1 MVFYR
6 PFMKLFLG
14 FSLFIVAFCFAGNVY
29 AQQNNPVPIKVIPVK
44 NKKADNLVDKA
55 DSLVSN
61 KKGVKQEDLA
71 DFLSGLFYM
80 EPVSKKIDSITSKP
94 SISIVPA
101 LGYTLVSRLAF
112 VLSGNAAFKTGPNSR
127 ISTVIASSAITENK
141 QFTLPV
147 STNIWSRDNGYNFV
161 GAARFYKYPQST
173 YGLGSN
179 SDIANQDPMDYDYFQ
194 FYETVLRHVTGNL
207 YLGLGYII
215 DNHWN
220 VSDKG
225 DLNGT
230 VSDYSLYGK
239 TAHSL
244 SSGFTFD
251 GLLDSRDNAI
261 NPSKG
266 GYVSLQYRDNY
277 TFLGST
283 TAWRSLIVDARKY
296 FKFPEG
302 SDNVIAFW
310 SYDWLILSG
319 KPAYLELPSTQW
331 DAFCVTGRGY
341 IQGRFR
347 GAQMVYGESEY
358 RYALTDNGLL
368 GGVVFLN
375 AQSFSAAPG
384 TKLQAIQP
392 GYGPGLR
399 IKINTLSKT
408 NIAVDY
414 GFGSQ
419 NSKGVFINVGEVF

>member
-1 MVFYR
+1 MRSYL
-6 PFMKLFLG
+6 KL
-14 FSLFIVAFCFAGNVY
+14 SLLIVGLLSAANIY

-44 NKKADNLVDKA
+44 NKKGDTTSQKA
-55 DSLVSN
+55 DTTISSE
-61 KKGVKQEDLA
+61 KGVRQVDLA
-71 DFLSGLFYM
+71 DFISGLFYTKPP
-80 EPVSKKIDSITSKP
+80 EKKVDSITSKP
-94 SISIVPA
+94 SVAIVPA
-101 LGYTLVSRLAF
+101 IGYTLVSRLAF

-127 ISTVIASSAITENK
+127 ISTIVASSAITENK
-141 QFTLPV
+141 QFTLPI
-147 STNIWSRDNGYNFV
+147 SSSIWSRDNRYNFV

-173 YGLGSN
+173 YGLGS
-179 SDIANQDPMDYDYFQ
+179 SSAIADQDPMDYDFFQ
-194 FYETVLRHVTGNL
+194 FYETVLRHVAGNL
-207 YLGLGYII
+207 YLGLGYIV
-215 DNHWN
+215 DNRWN
-220 VSDKG
+220 ISDKG

-239 TAHSL
+239 AAHTL

-277 TFLGST
+277 TFLGSNT
-283 TAWRSLIVDARKY
+283 PWRSLIVDVRKY

-319 KPAYLELPSTQW
+319 KPGYLELPSTAW
-331 DAFCVTGRGY
+331 DALCVTGRGY

-347 GAQMVYGESEY
+347 GADMVYGESEY
-358 RYALTDNGLL
+358 RYMITDNGLL
-368 GGVVFLN
+368 GGVFFVN
-375 AQSFSAAPG
+375 AESFSAAPG
-384 TKLQAIQP
+384 TKLQTIQP

-414 GFGSQ
+414 GFGREGS
-419 NSKGVFINVGEVF
+419 NGLFINVGEVF